1 MSDQVAQ
8 LAKDDVENRKNND
21 EHSMCSSV
29 SDNVHRMHVLK
40 TLLREKFIYGK
51 IVTYETIFRHKERTK
66 VIYWACMW
74 SCVWLHKKY
83 QSRHEKT

>member
-40 TLLREKFIYGK
+40 TLLRENLSMVK
-51 IVTYETIFRHKERTK
+51 
-66 VIYWACMW
+66 
-74 SCVWLHKKY
+74 L
-83 QSRHEKT
+83 